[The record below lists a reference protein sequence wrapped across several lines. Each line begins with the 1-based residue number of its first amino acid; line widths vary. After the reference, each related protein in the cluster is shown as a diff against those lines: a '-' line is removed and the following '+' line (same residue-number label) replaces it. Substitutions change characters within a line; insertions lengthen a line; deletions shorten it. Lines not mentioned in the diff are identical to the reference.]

1 MNHSEAN
8 ESAAAAAYVMGDLS
22 GPERDAFEMHY
33 IDCPVCAEEVWTGT
47 RMLAA
52 GREALK
58 SNVVPFPVRWFQTK
72 AVAAMFAVVV
82 GIQSYVILR
91 PPPPVFQMATVG
103 PILTGA
109 NRAGEAIEPVEFV
122 DGLQTAVGI
131 EIPLDRPYPNY
142 RIEVRDSSEKVLMK
156 VEASAKQVRSQQSIS
171 LLLSPLPVGRYAVV
185 VEGVRE
191 DGNRFWVI
199 TQSFV
204 VE

>member
-1 MNHSEAN
+1 
-8 ESAAAAAYVMGDLS
+8 
-22 GPERDAFEMHY
+22 
-33 IDCPVCAEEVWTGT
+33 
-47 RMLAA
+47 MLAA
-52 GREALK
+52 GQEALK
-58 SNVVPFPVRWFQTK
+58 SNVVRFPARWFPTK

-91 PPPPVFQMATVG
+91 PPPVFQMATVG
-103 PILTGA
+103 PVLTGA
-109 NRAGEAIEPVEFV
+109 NRAGEAIEAVHFVE
-122 DGLQTAVGI
+122 GLQTAVGI

-156 VEASAKQVRSQQSIS
+156 VEATAKQVRSQQSIS